1 MFCEPLRNVVSFAI
15 FGGPFTRLRRRVLA
29 QEASFRFT
37 LVRVPQMRPTE
48 GSSECQI
55 GESNGVFECFGRF
68 FCKFRQFNFQHEVGM
83 ERNCRYQV
91 EVLSVG
97 GDTLLMI

>member
-1 MFCEPLRNVVSFAI
+1 MPNRGI
-15 FGGPFTRLRRRVLA
+15 KWG
-29 QEASFRFT
+29 
-37 LVRVPQMRPTE
+37 
-48 GSSECQI
+48 
-55 GESNGVFECFGRF
+55 FECFGRF

-97 GDTLLMI
+97 GDTLLMIFSDMM